1 MMSVNLVFGLG
12 FTSEYIIRIIANRGI
27 SDVKEVYLFSVWN
40 VDEFRKR
47 QSEETINTVMKV
59 LSAAGVKEIR
69 PKYLNIDTTFDD
81 IVLQIAEVVRG
92 ENLEFYLIGG
102 MRVLNLALYY
112 YAMLAQ
118 QVGKKVKIL
127 SFTEDMEKR
136 YELPAKIPRKI
147 GENHVEILR
156 LMSDEKDWEI
166 ENISKQLGKS
176 LSTISKQISD
186 LEEEN
191 YIECKLK
198 KPKICRITNLG
209 KIIVELANS
218 S

>member
-1 MMSVNLVFGLG
+1 MSVNLVFGLG